1 MRRVGHTNKT
11 SRRRRMEG
19 YRHDTLGGCEESACQ
34 GVLDDIIFVPKT
46 AAQGDWAVKQGVDG
60 RAELDGGIPDFQNG
74 LVRRM
79 RRLST
84 EEVLDGLS
92 STYMIGEKYV
102 PPESYDKGDDKGD
115 KYPAWSGYS
124 VSNIRWGHDKPL
136 RDKKRSASTECFRLS
151 ARRWLSIWRL
161 LTGQCRPL
169 LLTLILRCTKLG
181 APFSILIELYLT

>member
-1 MRRVGHTNKT
+1 M
-11 SRRRRMEG
+11 
-19 YRHDTLGGCEESACQ
+19 GGCEESACQ

-102 PPESYDKGDDKGD
+102 PPERTDGLLPEHDEEEGAYL
-115 KYPAWSGYS
+115 YPWSAFCCYEKTIFALI
-124 VSNIRWGHDKPL
+124 NIGIN
-136 RDKKRSASTECFRLS
+136 FF
-151 ARRWLSIWRL
+151 
-161 LTGQCRPL
+161 
-169 LLTLILRCTKLG
+169 
-181 APFSILIELYLT
+181 FSILNCIKSY